1 MSSPDLPSD
10 FSSSTR
16 FFESTVEN
24 DEDFSREEG
33 SLVTFEEDAWVKA
46 DPGKEFALDEVV
58 DADEMGLR
66 EIPSDLARAAYV
78 ISIPRSQR
86 PG

>member
-1 MSSPDLPSD
+1 M
-10 FSSSTR
+10 
-16 FFESTVEN
+16 
-24 DEDFSREEG
+24 
-33 SLVTFEEDAWVKA
+33 TFEEDAWVKA

-86 PG
+86 PGQLEDMSAAISVFCARRRRVSQV